1 MIRVVHPGSP
11 DPDCLPIPDPRGSK
25 RHRILDPDP
34 QHWYERSVS
43 NVAELHGLA
52 CDVRVPAP
60 RHRGHLLHHARAGRS
75 GLSTFFIVFSHFY
88 DATVA
93 LCWIRRS
100 LYKKFYTRIQSFP
113 MNHRV
118 VK

>member
-1 MIRVVHPGSP
+1 
-11 DPDCLPIPDPRGSK
+11 
-25 RHRILDPDP
+25 
-34 QHWYERSVS
+34 
-43 NVAELHGLA
+43 
-52 CDVRVPAP
+52 
-60 RHRGHLLHHARAGRS
+60 
-75 GLSTFFIVFSHFY
+75 
-88 DATVA
+88 